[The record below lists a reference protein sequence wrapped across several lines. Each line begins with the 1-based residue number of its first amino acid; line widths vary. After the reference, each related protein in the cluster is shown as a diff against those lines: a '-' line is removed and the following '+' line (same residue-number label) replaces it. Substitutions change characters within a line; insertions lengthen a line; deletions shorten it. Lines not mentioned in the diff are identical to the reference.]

1 MRLGECGLLGG
12 VGGGLCWQL
21 AVIRVSVVVSW
32 SFFSVF
38 SFPKRVLISTVILR
52 S

>member
-12 VGGGLCWQL
+12 VRGGLCWQL

-32 SFFSVF
+32 SFFS
-38 SFPKRVLISTVILR
+38 FPKGALISTVILR